1 MNETRNDSVEEE
13 EALPG
18 GVAQAHP
25 GPACDEEKFQRSP
38 IGADVLLSH
47 SPLDAHVLQDGP
59 HADEHPE
66 AHDEPPEPRAVRVV
80 DRQVVLDAAGVMV
93 GHAVAAAA
101 DGGPVMVSAKF
112 DAVKGGVDR
121 EVGRL
126 LDDQGPL
133 GEGET
138 EAGKRSVPVG

>member
-1 MNETRNDSVEEE
+1 M
-13 EALPG
+13 
-18 GVAQAHP
+18 
-25 GPACDEEKFQRSP
+25 
-38 IGADVLLSH
+38 
-47 SPLDAHVLQDGP
+47 
-59 HADEHPE
+59 
-66 AHDEPPEPRAVRVV
+66 
-80 DRQVVLDAAGVMV
+80 LDAAGVMV